1 MLLNISLL
9 HSKVSRWRAWNK
21 CFLCSSVTALT
32 EKAKCASTNTSDCQ
46 RNSRSLR
53 VIDFFTWV
61 TWWSWKQRLIES
73 AVGLRALSQR
83 QPLCCTNVGFLIQ
96 FCESTTGCR
105 EQNLVWDLLCIAKYH
120 PEPHSNGQYWCTCKL
135 GMHRLWNFGLI
146 HRLRCNPDDLLAFV
160 YSLFSGVTFQN
171 RPSSTQVTDLPESL
185 FPGKRHLFVLDLL
198 PVTVATCSY
207 SHRYFLW
214 SKTCLQVVNTHKHTH
229 TALCDALSQ
238 IHYSAECCEGRP
250 WPLWSSSLGSFHTL
264 AWYKSNGNT
273 MSVGYS
279 RCEHVWWWITGHSRL
294 RGRLLARTP
303 IFLASSMKLFC
314 LSFPVFLPWR
324 SDINI

>member
-1 MLLNISLL
+1 MTSKHLFIHCSAGWLSRIVLLVLKLL
-9 HSKVSRWRAWNK
+9 IYLNHFALFP
-21 CFLCSSVTALT
+21 CFIL
-32 EKAKCASTNTSDCQ
+32 K
-46 RNSRSLR
+46 
-53 VIDFFTWV
+53 
-61 TWWSWKQRLIES
+61 
-73 AVGLRALSQR
+73 
-83 QPLCCTNVGFLIQ
+83 
-96 FCESTTGCR
+96 
-105 EQNLVWDLLCIAKYH
+105 
-120 PEPHSNGQYWCTCKL
+120 
-135 GMHRLWNFGLI
+135 
-146 HRLRCNPDDLLAFV
+146 
-160 YSLFSGVTFQN
+160 
-171 RPSSTQVTDLPESL
+171 L

-214 SKTCLQVVNTHKHTH
+214 SETCLQVVNTHKHTH
-229 TALCDALSQ
+229 TALCDAVSQ

-303 IFLASSMKLFC
+303 IFLVSSMKLFC